1 MTWLNTALMYFT
13 GNLSS
18 RISREVLQ
26 VSKQKNK
33 LHKEQP
39 CAFPLKHESQKT
51 MEYCIYRKL
60 RYDYYNLIYMRVK
73 KKPQQA
79 REPLPPNNWC
89 KPQQSLTWRAPV
101 AFHGSLFS
109 HNSQKTPLRAIIM
122 SGYFSAQNPLAV
134 PNSPLTSGR
143 FPSAGNEL
151 CHCYVDCVDL
161 PGLRSLLSYY
171 LLQRPLWPAI
181 FVLNHSLLVGQS
193 ISPTSWFSA

>member
-1 MTWLNTALMYFT
+1 MLRPKAGNRFLVPDFVFFWPRFDNSTVFLSVTWLNTALIYLA

-39 CAFPLKHESQKT
+39 RAFPLKHESQKT
-51 MEYCIYRKL
+51 MECCVYRKL
-60 RYDYYNLIYMRVK
+60 RYNYYNLIYMRVK
-73 KKPQQA
+73 KNATSPWTFA
-79 REPLPPNNWC
+79 PNNWC

-101 AFHGSLFS
+101 AFHRSLFS
-109 HNSQKTPLRAIIM
+109 HDSQKTPLRTIVM

-134 PNSPLTSGR
+134 PNSPLTSGC

-151 CHCYVDCVDL
+151 CHCYAWLC
-161 PGLRSLLSYY
+161 GFA
-171 LLQRPLWPAI
+171 WPRVFA
-181 FVLNHSLLVGQS
+181 
-193 ISPTSWFSA
+193 